1 MPKAVTTKTETKPKA
16 VSKTG
21 SKYFEG
27 VGRRKEAVARVRMT
41 PDGGKTVMVNDRKLD
56 EYFQVTRL
64 VFIAQAPLAVSGIT
78 VKQPAISV
86 KVSGG
91 GQVAQAE
98 AIRLGLA
105 RALVKYDKEFRP
117 ALKKAGYLK
126 RDPRVVER
134 KKFGLKKARR
144 APQWSKR

>member
-1 MPKAVTTKTETKPKA
+1 MAAKET
-16 VSKTG
+16 
-21 SKYFEG
+21 KYFEG
-27 VGRRKEAVARVRMT
+27 IGRRKEAVARVRMT
-41 PDGGKTVMVNDRKLD
+41 PDEGKAVTVNDRKLD

-64 VFIAQAPLAVSGIT
+64 ALVAQAPLAVEGIT
-78 VKQPAISV
+78 VKQPTVSV

-91 GQVAQAE
+91 GQTAQAE

-105 RALVKYDKEFRP
+105 RALIKYNTEFRP